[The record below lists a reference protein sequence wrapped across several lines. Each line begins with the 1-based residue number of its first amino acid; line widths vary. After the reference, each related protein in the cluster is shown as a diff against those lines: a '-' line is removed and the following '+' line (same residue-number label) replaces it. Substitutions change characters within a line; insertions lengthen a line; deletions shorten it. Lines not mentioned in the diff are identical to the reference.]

1 MKRNLAYISVVL
13 LVAVASCSFTNKS
26 NENDEKD
33 KLLLD
38 LITYVLGKLHYE
50 PKQINDE
57 FSVSVFEDF
66 IDVIDPT
73 KRYFLATDIA
83 EFEEYKF
90 QIDDQINNT
99 DITFFNVVYKRLT
112 ERMSNA
118 KDIYREVLK
127 TPFDYND
134 EEIIS
139 IKYDEALFASNNI
152 ELQERWRKQL
162 KYATLRT
169 YDSKLT
175 HANKKDED
183 GIFADHDHSSHSPEE
198 AEVESRK
205 STETTLDE
213 FFDFVDDLERK
224 DWFEQYINTIV
235 DEFDPHTFYFGPEDK
250 EKFDMDIS
258 GKFEGI
264 GARLQKKPEGA
275 KIVEIISGGPVWKD
289 GSLEVGDE
297 IVKVGQNGEEPIN
310 IVGMRLEDAIKLIKG
325 AEGTVVDLTVRKV
338 DGSLDEI
345 SLTRDVVL
353 LEESYAK
360 SANIIKGD
368 EKYGIINLPKFYV
381 DFNDY
386 SERNAATDVAKEVE
400 RLKQE
405 GAEGLILDLRDN
417 GGGSLKTVIEM
428 AGLFIKDGPVVQ
440 VRSKGM
446 NKDVYDD
453 KDERIQWDGPLV
465 ILVNELSASA
475 SEILAAAM
483 QDYKRGIVIGS
494 KQTFGKGTV
503 QNVIPLDDIV
513 RSNEY
518 GNLGAIKLTTQKFY
532 RINGGSTQLEGV
544 KSDVV
549 VPDKYSYIDLG
560 EKDQSNPLK
569 WDKISPAEYTVW
581 DGYIDYDKTI
591 ANSNKRMADNAQI
604 KLIEKNAKWLKAEQD
619 ETEISLNY
627 KTYKE
632 EQEKDKEHSDFYK
645 KLSNYDSNLTFKSLK
660 YEQELFVKDS
670 VLRER
675 RNRWYTSLAKDVYV
689 EEAVNV
695 LEDLK
700 MNNIKNMKLA
710 SRVKD

>member
-258 GKFEGI
+258 GKFEEL
-264 GARLQKKPEGA
+264 AQ
-275 KIVEIISGGPVWKD
+275 
-289 GSLEVGDE
+289 
-297 IVKVGQNGEEPIN
+297 
-310 IVGMRLEDAIKLIKG
+310 
-325 AEGTVVDLTVRKV
+325 
-338 DGSLDEI
+338 
-345 SLTRDVVL
+345 
-353 LEESYAK
+353 
-360 SANIIKGD
+360 
-368 EKYGIINLPKFYV
+368 
-381 DFNDY
+381 DF
-386 SERNAATDVAKEVE
+386 K
-400 RLKQE
+400 
-405 GAEGLILDLRDN
+405 
-417 GGGSLKTVIEM
+417 
-428 AGLFIKDGPVVQ
+428 
-440 VRSKGM
+440 RS
-446 NKDVYDD
+446 
-453 KDERIQWDGPLV
+453 R
-465 ILVNELSASA
+465 
-475 SEILAAAM
+475 
-483 QDYKRGIVIGS
+483 R
-494 KQTFGKGTV
+494 
-503 QNVIPLDDIV
+503 
-513 RSNEY
+513 
-518 GNLGAIKLTTQKFY
+518 
-532 RINGGSTQLEGV
+532 
-544 KSDVV
+544 
-549 VPDKYSYIDLG
+549 
-560 EKDQSNPLK
+560 
-569 WDKISPAEYTVW
+569 
-581 DGYIDYDKTI
+581 
-591 ANSNKRMADNAQI
+591 
-604 KLIEKNAKWLKAEQD
+604 
-619 ETEISLNY
+619 
-627 KTYKE
+627 
-632 EQEKDKEHSDFYK
+632 
-645 KLSNYDSNLTFKSLK
+645 
-660 YEQELFVKDS
+660 
-670 VLRER
+670 VLR
-675 RNRWYTSLAKDVYV
+675 L
-689 EEAVNV
+689 
-695 LEDLK
+695 
-700 MNNIKNMKLA
+700 
-710 SRVKD
+710 